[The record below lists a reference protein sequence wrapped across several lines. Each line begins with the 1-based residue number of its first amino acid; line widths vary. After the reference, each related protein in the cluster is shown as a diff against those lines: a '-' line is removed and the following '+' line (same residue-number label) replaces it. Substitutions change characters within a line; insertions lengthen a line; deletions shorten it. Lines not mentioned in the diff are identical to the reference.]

1 MNETASLERNLENRS
16 RKDYSVSNIQ
26 ETLDQ
31 PIIVYLGDSIFSGIS
46 GIDNSKYEMLNAQ
59 SPELLIN
66 LLVHWSTYYSKKPEA
81 ILLSDSFLSKLIS
94 ENFESHKKEAGFKA
108 IPLIIFSE
116 SKNEQTKDFAH
127 SIGADEYF
135 YEPIKFKSLIPR
147 IKFYKRLKEAGFSKA
162 DSILNDDKEYK
173 MYFLKRAFDISVSL
187 SILLA
192 VSPIL
197 LLTALIIKLESKG
210 PIFYISKR
218 AGTNY
223 KIFDFYKFRSMQVDA
238 DAQLEKL
245 KETANQYQDGNQ
257 FVKIKND
264 PRVTRVGN
272 FIRNTSIDELPQLIN
287 VLKGDMSIV
296 GNRPLPLYE
305 AQLLTTDEHAERFL
319 GPAGITGLWQTLK
332 RGKGEM
338 SAEERI
344 MLDRIYVR
352 KNSLIFDFKLM
363 INTIPA
369 LLQSEKV

>member
-1 MNETASLERNLENRS
+1 MNETASLESNLDNKSKVE
-16 RKDYSVSNIQ
+16 YHVSNIQ

-31 PIIVYLGDSIFSGIS
+31 PIIIFLGESLFKQILDTENG
-46 GIDNSKYEMLNAQ
+46 KYELINAQ

-66 LLVHWSTYYSKKPEA
+66 LIVNWNTYYSKKPEA
-81 ILLSDSFLSKLIS
+81 ILLSDNVLSKLNA
-94 ENFESHKKEAGFKA
+94 EKLEKHKKNSSFKTV
-108 IPLIIFSE
+108 PLIVFSDR
-116 SKNEQTKDFAH
+116 KNEQTKDLAR

-135 YEPIKFKSLIPR
+135 HKPIKFKSLIPR
-147 IKFYKRLKEAGFSKA
+147 IKFYKRLKEAGFSKE
-162 DSILNDDKEYK
+162 DSILNEDKEYS
-173 MYFLKRAFDISVSL
+173 MYFLKRTFDITVSL
-187 SILLA
+187 SILLL
-192 VSPIL
+192 VSPL
-197 LLTALIIKLESKG
+197 LFLTALIIKLESKG

-238 DAQLEKL
+238 DSQLEKL

-264 PRVTRVGN
+264 PRVTRIGN

-332 RGKGEM
+332 RGKGDM

-352 KNSLIFDFKLM
+352 KNSLLFDFKLM
-363 INTIPA
+363 LKTIPA
-369 LLQSEKV
+369 LIQAEKV